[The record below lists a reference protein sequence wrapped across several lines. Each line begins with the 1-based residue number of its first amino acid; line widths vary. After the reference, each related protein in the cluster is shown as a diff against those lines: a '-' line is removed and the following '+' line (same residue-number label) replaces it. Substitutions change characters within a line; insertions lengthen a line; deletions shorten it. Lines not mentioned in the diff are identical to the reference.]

1 MNYSYAKY
9 VGIVDVVIIIVAII
23 CMIIGAKEGFLQKGI
38 KIANWVFGVF
48 FAFLFCVKFAND
60 VLYGWFGENI
70 KNTIYNNVLSNEAL
84 QGITT
89 KEEAVNVLQSL
100 GIPNFIGEVI
110 MQNVDTAEMVSG
122 IASSV
127 STLATSALLI
137 VISFLFL
144 WIGTSIL
151 CFILQLLVKVLRTSK
166 LIRILDG
173 ILGILL
179 YLLLFYLFIQ
189 VVFFVVILIY
199 RNAHLEGFN
208 NFVSNDILGV
218 NASFRISKY
227 FFETNFLANLFA
239 LLF

>member
-9 VGIVDVVIIIVAII
+9 VGIVDVVIIIVAIV
-23 CMIIGAKEGFLQKGI
+23 CMVIGAKKGFLQKGI

-70 KNTIYNNVLSNEAL
+70 KNTIYNNVLANEAL

-89 KEEAVNVLQSL
+89 KEEAVKVLQSL

-199 RNAHLEGFN
+199 RNANLEGFN